1 MRFLSF
7 ITPDYLMI
15 VIMIYLNC
23 RRREK
28 GIQLLIILG
37 VRRHFDC
44 CVLFS
49 AVLIIKMLLE
59 GREPRKLL
67 VESKQIVNQI
77 PGKALEVQHN
87 RRL

>member
-1 MRFLSF
+1 
-7 ITPDYLMI
+7 MI

-44 CVLFS
+44 CMLFC
-49 AVLIIKMLLE
+49 AVLIIEMLLV
-59 GREPRKLL
+59 GREKEREN
-67 VESKQIVNQI
+67 VG
-77 PGKALEVQHN
+77 GK
-87 RRL
+87 